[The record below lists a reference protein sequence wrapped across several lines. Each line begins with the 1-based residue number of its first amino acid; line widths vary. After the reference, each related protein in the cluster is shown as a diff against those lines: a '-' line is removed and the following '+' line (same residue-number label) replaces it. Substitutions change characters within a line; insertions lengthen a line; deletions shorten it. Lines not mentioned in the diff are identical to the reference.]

1 MYAIKLLRRRILLK
15 SALQYPYGGMGRKN
29 WLPYRKKKS
38 RFNGMIWQ
46 KSIIS
51 EFGSTWEVFESQLL
65 LALTTNTD
73 LGLIL
78 FLMYQSWRKQY
89 FAIVSLEEHHLCYV
103 TFETVYFKGYINL
116 TLLLNCN
123 LIRSDSLLG
132 SYFSLFD
139 SDQIMYFVKKGEGG
153 ERRGRGDSFN
163 FTVKACKFLFWF
175 NPAH

>member
-1 MYAIKLLRRRILLK
+1 
-15 SALQYPYGGMGRKN
+15 
-29 WLPYRKKKS
+29 
-38 RFNGMIWQ
+38 MIWQ

-139 SDQIMYFVKKGEGG
+139 SDQIMYFVKKKGRGG
-153 ERRGRGDSFN
+153 EKR
-163 FTVKACKFLFWF
+163 
-175 NPAH
+175 